1 VTGHDSSVLRDAV
14 AYFAAV
20 VVLVPLFSRIG
31 LGAVLGYL
39 AAGIVIGPSLLGL
52 VQDPESASGLA
63 EFGIVLLLFV
73 IGLEL
78 KPSRLW
84 SLRRDIFGLGAA
96 QVVVCGLA
104 LTGLLLVTT
113 SLTWQAALVVGLPL
127 GLSSTALVMQLLAER
142 DITNTPFGTRSFS
155 MLLFQDLAI
164 VPLLTIVAALS
175 RNTETEVVPTALGFF
190 LNGFA
195 TLTGTVPLAAVPG
208 WLQALVTAGALGIL
222 VVIGRYGLNPLFRLI
237 GQLRVREAFAAAA
250 LLTVLGA
257 ALFMQSLGLSM
268 ALGAFVAGVMLAES
282 PYRHALEADIEPFRG
297 LLLGLFFVSVGMTLN
312 LNVVR
317 DQFGLILLLV
327 LGVMAT
333 KTLVIGL
340 LARAFGTGWLRAF
353 QMGLLLAQ
361 GGEFGFVLFASAQRG
376 LLISETAAQLFG
388 AVVTLSM
395 VLTPLLVRFASRYNP
410 SEIPRTDLDGPE
422 TAAPQDAAARVLL
435 VGGGRFGQGV
445 AQMLLARGVEVVAID
460 NDPEL
465 IDVSRLFGN
474 RVYFGDGRRVD
485 ILRAAG
491 ADSAQALV
499 LAIDGK
505 WDIGVI
511 EPIRAA
517 FPDLKIV
524 ARTYDRVH
532 LLDLLRVHPDIV
544 AVREMFDSGVAA
556 GRATLEE
563 LGTDPT
569 TIAAIEEEFRRRD
582 VERLELQLCS
592 GDQLSGAERLF
603 RPGVTFIPE
612 ALGEIPFAGP
622 IDADDGAPP
631 PVPAVAMLQ
640 GGHHNQHGMKGA
652 RP

>member
-1 VTGHDSSVLRDAV
+1 MRDTV

-20 VVLVPLFSRIG
+20 VVIVPLFSRFG

-84 SLRRDIFGLGAA
+84 SLRRDIFGLGAS

-104 LTGLLLVTT
+104 LTAVLMALT
-113 SLTWQAALVVGLPL
+113 SLSWQAALVVGLPL
-127 GLSSTALVMQLLAER
+127 GLSSTALVMQLLAEK

-175 RNTETEVVPTALGFF
+175 RVPPPPGLPPALDGLQTQALRIIEF
-190 LNGFA
+190 
-195 TLTGTVPLAAVPG
+195 TPLTIVPG
-208 WLQALVTAGALGIL
+208 WLQGLVTVVALGLL
-222 VVIGRYGLNPLFRLI
+222 VLIGRYGLNPAFRLI

-257 ALFMQSLGLSM
+257 ALLMQSLGLSM

-297 LLLGLFFVSVGMTLN
+297 LLLGLFFVSVGMTLD

-317 DQFGLILLLV
+317 DQFGLIVLLV
-327 LGVMAT
+327 IAVLAT
-333 KTLVIGL
+333 KTIVIGL

-361 GGEFGFVLFASAQRG
+361 GGEFGFVLFAAAQQG
-376 LLISETAAQLFG
+376 ALISGTAAQLFG

-395 VLTPLLVRFASRYNP
+395 VLTPLLVRLASRFNP
-410 SEIPRTDLDGPE
+410 AEVARTDLDGPE
-422 TAAPQDAAARVLL
+422 AAAPQDAAARVLL

-445 AQMLLARGVEVVAID
+445 AQMLLARGVEVIAID

-491 ADSAQALV
+491 AENAQAVV

-505 WDIGVI
+505 WDVGII
-511 EPIRAA
+511 QPIRDA

-524 ARTYDRVH
+524 ARTYDRIH
-532 LLDLLRVHPDIV
+532 LLDLLRLHPEV
-544 AVREMFDSGVAA
+544 TAVREVFDSGVAA

-563 LGTDPT
+563 LGTPPE
-569 TIAAIEEEFRRRD
+569 TIAAIEAEFRRRD
-582 VERLELQLCS
+582 GERLELQLCS

-603 RPGVTFIPE
+603 RPGVAFIPE
-612 ALGEIPFAGP
+612 AMGEIPFAGP
-622 IDADDGAPP
+622 IDADDGAPSP
-631 PVPAVAMLQ
+631 QADLLVLQ
-640 GGHHNQHGMKGA
+640 GEPVRA
-652 RP
+652 